1 MKINITLKIQVVT
14 LILNVSYSNP
24 GIDKFSIS
32 LWLRVSSPQS
42 ATQTVFQTGS
52 TSWDTGVLLQV
63 TDSAKTISGQLITGR
78 KHLYSQHNVHDT
90 LSTWTHIAMNFNNP
104 GIY

>member
-1 MKINITLKIQVVT
+1 MKINIALKIQVAT
-14 LILNVSYSNP
+14 LIFHISHSNP
-24 GIDKFSIS
+24 GSDKFSIS

-52 TSWDTGVLLQV
+52 TSWDTGVILQV
-63 TDSAKTISGQLITGR
+63 TDSAKTITGRLITGS

-90 LSTWTHIAMNFNNP
+90 LSTWTHIAMNFNKP

>member
-1 MKINITLKIQVVT
+1 MKINIALKIQVAI
-14 LILNVSYSNP
+14 LIFHISHSNP
-24 GIDKFSIS
+24 RSDKFSIS

-52 TSWDTGVLLQV
+52 TSWDTGVILQV
-63 TDSAKTISGQLITGR
+63 TDSAKTISSRLIIYNR
-78 KHLYSQHNVHDT
+78 HLYSQHNVHDT
-90 LSTWTHIAMNFNNP
+90 LSTWTHIAMNFHYP

>member
-1 MKINITLKIQVVT
+1 MIFHI
-14 LILNVSYSNP
+14 SHSNP
-24 GIDKFSIS
+24 GSDKFSIS

-42 ATQTVFQTGS
+42 TTQTVFQTGS

-63 TDSAKTISGQLITGR
+63 TDSAKTISVRLITGI

-90 LSTWTHIAMNFNNP
+90 LSTWTHIAMNFDYL